1 VKHVNRAIR
10 AIREKSVDEDDIE
23 SRPVWDEN
31 FASELIGKLVLVG
44 LTHCNSDG
52 SVDRQEQL
60 FGIVQSAHKSAG
72 VLLNLKGTR
81 AGCRYNLPPDLR
93 SYFKASPGNYR
104 LRSTN
109 EVVTDPDF
117 TVTFSVHEP
126 RKR

>member
-1 VKHVNRAIR
+1 
-10 AIREKSVDEDDIE
+10 VDGDDIE

-31 FASELIGKLVLVG
+31 FATELIGKLVLVG

-52 SVDRQEQL
+52 SVDRQEQF
-60 FGIVQSAHKSAG
+60 FGVVRSAHKSAG
-72 VLLNLKGTR
+72 VLLDLKGTR

-109 EVVTDPDF
+109 EVVSNPDF
-117 TVTFSVHEP
+117 TVTFSVQERP
-126 RKR
+126 KD

>member
-1 VKHVNRAIR
+1 M
-10 AIREKSVDEDDIE
+10 DEDDIE

-31 FASELIGKLVLVG
+31 FASELIGKLLLVG

-60 FGIVQSAHKSAG
+60 FGIVESTDQNSG
-72 VLLNLKGTR
+72 ILLNLKGTR

-104 LRSTN
+104 LRSTS
-109 EVVTDPDF
+109 EVVTNPDF

-126 RKR
+126 RKG

>member
-1 VKHVNRAIR
+1 MDEEDVK
-10 AIREKSVDEDDIE
+10 

-31 FASELIGKLVLVG
+31 LATELIGKLVLVG
-44 LTHCNSDG
+44 LTRCNSDG
-52 SVDRQEQL
+52 SVDRQEQF
-60 FGIVQSAHKSAG
+60 FGIVRSADKNSEI
-72 VLLNLKGTR
+72 LLNLKGTR
-81 AGCRYNLPPDLR
+81 AGCRYNLPPDLC
-93 SYFKASPGNYR
+93 SYFKASPGNYC

>member
-1 VKHVNRAIR
+1 MLIGRLELSGR
-10 AIREKSVDEDDIE
+10 KSVDEDDIE

-52 SVDRQEQL
+52 SVDRQEQF

-117 TVTFSVHEP
+117 TVTFSVHEQ
-126 RKR
+126 RKG

>member
-1 VKHVNRAIR
+1 MLIGRLELSGR
-10 AIREKSVDEDDIE
+10 KSVDEDDIE

-31 FASELIGKLVLVG
+31 LATELIGKLFLGG

-60 FGIVQSAHKSAG
+60 FGIVQSTDKNSG
-72 VLLNLKGTR
+72 ILLNLKGTR

-93 SYFKASPGNYR
+93 ACFKAAPGNYR

-109 EVVTDPDF
+109 EVVTNPDF
-117 TVTFSVHEP
+117 TVTFLVQP
-126 RKR
+126 KN